1 MYKFKNVPIATAK
14 ELFGLRPCSV
24 NGRKAWFHCWI
35 QTEHPYFLST
45 SFLSREEAKEIS
57 HEIENMTI
65 IPSSF
70 KVEKITQVVALVEY
84 DNGAVVKVNP
94 EEITFEDGRK
104 EENSKPFAAKRIEF
118 SDSAASIEQNLQEEL
133 LGYTN
138 YKSKFYGFWR

>member
-1 MYKFKNVPIATAK
+1 MRKFKKVPIATVK

-45 SFLSREEAKEIS
+45 SFLSREKAKEIS

-84 DNGAVVKVNP
+84 DNGTVVKVNP

-104 EENSKPFAAKRIEF
+104 QGNLKPLAGRIEF
-118 SDSAASIEQNLQEEL
+118 SDSAASIESNLQEEL
-133 LGYTN
+133 LEQMN

>member
-35 QTEHPYFLST
+35 QTEHPYFIST
-45 SFLSREEAKEIS
+45 AFCSREEIKEMS
-57 HEIENMTI
+57 CRIEDITI

-70 KVEKITQVVALVEY
+70 EVEKITKVVALVEY
-84 DNGAVVKVNP
+84 DNGTVAKVNP
-94 EEITFEDGRK
+94 EEITFEDGKKR
-104 EENSKPFAAKRIEF
+104 NLKPLAGRVEF
-118 SDSAASIEQNLQEEL
+118 SDSAASIESNLQEEL
-133 LGYTN
+133 LGYVN